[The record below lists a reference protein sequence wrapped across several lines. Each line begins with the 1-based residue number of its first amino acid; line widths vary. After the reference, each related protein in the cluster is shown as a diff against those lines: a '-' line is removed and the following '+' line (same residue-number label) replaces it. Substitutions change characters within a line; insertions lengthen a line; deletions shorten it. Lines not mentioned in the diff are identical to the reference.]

1 MGIRS
6 PFFRFALAMPL
17 VLGAIVAAVFYPL
30 YRQAE
35 EHIRQ
40 EVHAAIEQEIL
51 ALDDHL
57 HEKGLA
63 GLVDELQERSASP
76 LDPDA
81 VYCLADPQ
89 DRVLAGNLEAWPTGL
104 APQDDAWF
112 RVRDADGH
120 SIEGKVFVLFGGE
133 RLLVG
138 RRSPLAPFRESMTT
152 RLWWSGAL
160 TILATT
166 LIVGAFMRHLHG
178 RLQRMAGEARSIQR
192 GHLSRR
198 LSVSPRGDELD
209 ALAIRFNLAFDEIE
223 RLVEGTRHVSSALAH
238 DMRRP
243 LIHLRNTLEAELT
256 ELPPET
262 PLAGRLKTLVAH
274 TDELLA
280 TFSAL
285 LRLARLESGT
295 WQLRHQ
301 PCALAEI
308 AGDAV
313 DLYAAQAEQEGR
325 QISLDGGPVEL
336 EGDRD
341 LLFQL
346 LHNLL
351 ENALRHGA
359 GEVRVG
365 LDQDGGEARI
375 QVRDHGG
382 GVAAEALP
390 RLFERFY
397 QGDPSRSGAAGSGI
411 GLALVK
417 GIVEAHGGRVAADNA
432 APGLRVTV
440 WLPLKSGYHPASISE
455 GPPA

>member
-17 VLGAIVAAVFYPL
+17 AILAIVAVVFYPL

-35 EHIRQ
+35 EHIRE

-51 ALDDHL
+51 ALDNQL
-57 HEKGLA
+57 HDQGLA
-63 GLVDELQERSASP
+63 GLVEELKERSASP

-81 VYCLADPQ
+81 VYCLADAGGHL
-89 DRVLAGNLEAWPTGL
+89 LAGNLPAWPAGL
-104 APQDDAWF
+104 PPQDEAWF
-112 RVRDADGH
+112 RLKDAGGH

-138 RRSPLAPFRESMTT
+138 RRSPLAPFRESMTV

-160 TILATT
+160 TLLATA
-166 LIVGAFMRHLHG
+166 LIVGAFMRHLHR
-178 RLQRMAGEARSIQR
+178 RLHRLAGEARAIQR

-198 LSVSPRGDELD
+198 LSVSHRGDELD

-223 RLVEGTRHVSSALAH
+223 RLMEATRHVSSALAH

-243 LIHLRNTLEAELT
+243 LIHLRNTLEAELA
-256 ELPPET
+256 ELT
-262 PLAGRLKTLVAH
+262 PASGLAGRLQELVSH

-280 TFSAL
+280 SFAAL

-295 WQLRHQ
+295 WDLRRQ
-301 PCALAEI
+301 PCDLTEI

-313 DLYAAQAEQEGR
+313 DLYAAQAEQAGR
-325 QISLDGGPVEL
+325 PLGLVVAPL
-336 EGDRD
+336 AAEGDRD

-346 LHNLL
+346 FQNLL
-351 ENALRHGA
+351 ENALRHGG
-359 GEVRVG
+359 GEVTVRITE
-365 LDQDGGEARI
+365 DAGEARI
-375 QVRDHGG
+375 EVRDHGP
-382 GVAAEALP
+382 GVPAAALP

-397 QGDPSRSGAAGSGI
+397 QADPSRAAETGSGI

-417 GIVEAHGGRVAADNA
+417 GIVEAHGGRVVAENA
-432 APGLRVTV
+432 EPGLRIRV
-440 WLPLKSGYHPASISE
+440 WLPTGRGYHRASPPH
-455 GPPA
+455 GPSP

>member
-17 VLGAIVAAVFYPL
+17 AILLIVAAVFYPL
-30 YRQAE
+30 YREAE
-35 EHIRQ
+35 DHIRQ
-40 EVHAAIEQEIL
+40 EVHAAIEQEIM
-51 ALDDHL
+51 ALDDQL
-57 HEKGLA
+57 HALGLA

-81 VYCLADPQ
+81 VYCLTDANN
-89 DRVLAGNLEAWPTGL
+89 RLLAGNLPAWPEGL
-104 APQDDAWF
+104 SPLDEAWF
-112 RVRDADGH
+112 RVRDAGGH

-138 RRSPLAPFRESMTT
+138 RRSPLAPFRESMTA

-160 TILATT
+160 TLLATA
-166 LIVGAFMRHLHG
+166 LIVGGFMRNLHS
-178 RLQRMAGEARSIQR
+178 RLQRLAGEARAIQR

-223 RLVEGTRHVSSALAH
+223 RLVEATRHVSSALAH

-243 LIHLRNTLEAELT
+243 LIHLRNTLEAELA
-256 ELPPET
+256 ELDSAT
-262 PLAGRLKTLVAH
+262 PLADRLKTLVGQ

-280 TFSAL
+280 SFAAL

-295 WQLRHQ
+295 WELRRQ
-301 PCALAEI
+301 PCTLAEI
-308 AGDAV
+308 AEDAV

-325 QISLDGGPVEL
+325 PITLEAAPLEV

-346 LHNLL
+346 FQNLL

-359 GEVRVG
+359 GAVMVG
-365 LDQDGGEARI
+365 LGEVDGAARI
-375 QVRDHGG
+375 EVRDHGS
-382 GVAAEALP
+382 GVPAAALP

-397 QGDPSRSGAAGSGI
+397 QADPSRSAEAGSGI

-417 GIVEAHGGRVAADNA
+417 GIVEAHGGRVQAENTD
-432 APGLRVTV
+432 PGLRILI
-440 WLPLKSGYHPASISE
+440 WLPLVRVC
-455 GPPA
+455 

>member
-6 PFFRFALAMPL
+6 PFFRLALAMPL
-17 VLGAIVAAVFYPL
+17 AIGAIVAAVFYPL

-51 ALDDHL
+51 ALDDNL

-63 GLVDELQERSASP
+63 GLVEELQERSASP

-81 VYCLADPQ
+81 VYCLAAPDG
-89 DRVLAGNLEAWPTGL
+89 RLLAGNLPAWPAGL
-104 APQDDAWF
+104 APQDEAWF
-112 RVRDADGH
+112 RVRDADGANL
-120 SIEGKVFVLFGGE
+120 EGKVFVLFGGE

-160 TILATT
+160 TILATAV
-166 LIVGAFMRHLHG
+166 IVGAFMRQLHR

-223 RLVEGTRHVSSALAH
+223 RLMEATRHVSSALAH

-243 LIHLRNTLEAELT
+243 LIHLRNTLEAELAG
-256 ELPPET
+256 LPPTT
-262 PLAGRLKTLVAH
+262 PLAGRLNTLVAH
-274 TDELLA
+274 TDDLLA

-295 WQLRHQ
+295 WEIRRR
-301 PCALAEI
+301 PCALAEV

-313 DLYAAQAEQEGR
+313 DLYAAQAEQQGR
-325 QISLDGGPVEL
+325 SITLDGGPVNL

-346 LHNLL
+346 FQNLL

-359 GEVRVG
+359 GAVRVSLGQTGSEVR
-365 LDQDGGEARI
+365 L
-375 QVRDHGG
+375 QVRDHGP
-382 GVAAEALP
+382 GVPAEALP

-397 QGDPSRSGAAGSGI
+397 QTDPSRSDETGSGI

-417 GIVEAHGGRVAADNA
+417 GIAEAHGGRVAAENA
-432 APGLRVTV
+432 DPGLTVTV
-440 WLPLKSGYHPASISE
+440 WLPLKSGYHPASTSA
-455 GPPA
+455 GTPA